1 MTLSDYNIINNF
13 RQGFRDAF
21 KDVVGFE
28 GEAKC
33 PLCMDY
39 FAVDQIVLKLGCKK
53 SHSFH

>member
-1 MTLSDYNIINNF
+1 MTFSDYNIINNF

-39 FAVDQIVLKLGCKK
+39 FAVDQIVLKLGCNK

>member
-28 GEAKC
+28 EKRNV
-33 PLCMDY
+33 PYVWIILLLIRL
-39 FAVDQIVLKLGCKK
+39 F
-53 SHSFH
+53 